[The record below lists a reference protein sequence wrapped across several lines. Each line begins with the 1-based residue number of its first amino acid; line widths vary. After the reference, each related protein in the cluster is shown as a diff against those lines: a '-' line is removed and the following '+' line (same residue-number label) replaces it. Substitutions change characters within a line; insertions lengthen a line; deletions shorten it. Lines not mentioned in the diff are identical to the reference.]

1 MSDWTD
7 VGARDQVS
15 ADNPLA
21 THLGDSKVGIFEVDG
36 ELRAVEDVCPH
47 AYALLTQ
54 GFQDGQEVEC
64 PLHNAVFC
72 LHDGKH
78 LRGEPCRDLHVF
90 PIRVVDGR
98 IHLRQP
104 EQMP

>member
-7 VGARDQVS
+7 VGARDKVD

-21 THLGDSKVGIFEVDG
+21 ASLGEVKVGVFEVDG
-36 ELRAVEDVCPH
+36 ELHAVEDVCPH

-54 GFQDGQEVEC
+54 GFQDGVEVEC

-72 LHDGKH
+72 LQDGRH
-78 LRGEPCRDLHVF
+78 LRGEPCRDLHVY
-90 PIRVVDGR
+90 PVRVVDGR
-98 IHLRQP
+98 IQVRPPASL
-104 EQMP
+104 